1 MVYMKLKLLGITDKN
16 KFEEN
21 IKIVASAGKLSR
33 YPGTVKEVYNKCDD
47 YEKNLS
53 YIKMILSLGHESI
66 IDHDYLVFA
75 LEDVSPIVEQTLI
88 KERFSSFTIKS
99 RREVDFS
106 QVGYVVPTF
115 KDKNGNLLE
124 NQEKLQGIYK
134 NYMDFLFDAY
144 KKLLDKGIPKED
156 ARFVLPY
163 SYHSNIIMGFDAHVV
178 KDLIVRFLKG
188 KESKID
194 ELKELGENMLEIV
207 KSRASYLLDSI
218 EQTEINQKIRKKL
231 NEKILNTDYEIVDKV
246 KLTSC
251 TNDIDKQIF
260 ISAIMYNYQFSYEM
274 AESIYEEKIKEDVNY
289 QKELIKTINE
299 DFDRL
304 PLTQVNFNFQ
314 IPVSLAVL
322 THITRHRTHDILV
335 PNFVPIGNLNYYLIP
350 PTIKK
355 TANEYFEEIFKTNVK
370 VYEKFKNLGVRD
382 EDLIYFYLSGNLVNI
397 ATNMD
402 GKTLAWILRLRTCN
416 KAQWEFRNIANQ
428 MKDLVGKVSTYFP
441 EILGPDCVVK
451 GYCSEG
457 KESCGKIKTLK
468 NQ

>member
-1 MVYMKLKLLGITDKN
+1 MKLKLLGITDKD

-33 YPGTVKEVYNKCDD
+33 YPGTVTEVYNKCND

-53 YIKMILSLGHESI
+53 FIKMVLSLGHESI

-106 QVGYVVPTF
+106 NVGYVVPKF

-134 NYMDFLFDAY
+134 NYMNFLFDGY

-178 KDLIVRFLKG
+178 KNLIVRFLKG

-194 ELKELGENMLEIV
+194 ELKELGEKMLEIV
-207 KSRASYLLDSI
+207 NDRASYLVDSI
-218 EQTEINQKIRKKL
+218 EKTDVKQNIKEKL
-231 NEKILNTDYEIVDKV
+231 DEKIMGTNYQIIDKV
-246 KLTSC
+246 NLTSY
-251 TNDIDKQIF
+251 TSDVDKQIF
-260 ISAIMYNYQFSYEM
+260 ISAIMHNYQLSYET
-274 AESIYEEKIKEDVNY
+274 AENIYEDKIKDDVNY

-335 PNFVPIGNLNYYLIP
+335 PNFVPIGNLNYHLTP
-350 PTIKK
+350 PSIKK
-355 TANEYFEEIFKTNVK
+355 NANEFFEEIFKTNVE
-370 VYEKFKNLGVRD
+370 VYEKFKKLGVRD

-428 MKDLVGKVSTYFP
+428 MKDLVSEVSTYFP

-451 GYCSEG
+451 GYCPEG

-468 NQ
+468 NK